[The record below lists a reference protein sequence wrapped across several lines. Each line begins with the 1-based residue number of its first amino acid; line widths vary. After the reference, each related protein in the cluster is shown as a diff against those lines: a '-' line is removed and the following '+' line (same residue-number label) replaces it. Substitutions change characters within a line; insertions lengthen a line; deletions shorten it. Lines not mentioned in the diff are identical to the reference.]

1 IRILVHLSREGDPA
15 SRIRSNDD
23 PVTSP
28 QREMAG
34 RDCGN
39 SGRSRTLENLDLL
52 DLHQEFGGGERP
64 AVGAREG
71 WNCCPF
77 RALHETIALN
87 RTDENIA
94 PFASQVIAGKCW
106 HTCK

>member
-1 IRILVHLSREGDPA
+1 AMCFAERSGFGLNALLGPRPPHTPIRILVHLSREGDPA

-77 RALHETIALN
+77 
-87 RTDENIA
+87 
-94 PFASQVIAGKCW
+94 
-106 HTCK
+106 